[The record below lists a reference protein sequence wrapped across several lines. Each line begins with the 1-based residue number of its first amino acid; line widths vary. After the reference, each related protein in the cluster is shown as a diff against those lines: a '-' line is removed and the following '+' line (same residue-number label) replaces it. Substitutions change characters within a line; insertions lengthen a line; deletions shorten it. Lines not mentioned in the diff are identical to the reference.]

1 MTRRRSAEHEVVES
15 LHHRTHTRTVP
26 SSVDPRP
33 AALAAYLRERAADFS
48 MSADVNMQQHVARAG
63 MVLLDAALLAER
75 LTPSD
80 YRLRLLSESGRFET
94 MAENTFAVVET
105 AGMRAVL
112 QRPLAGVP
120 LTGEQVLTSLARASS
135 EET

>member
-1 MTRRRSAEHEVVES
+1 
-15 LHHRTHTRTVP
+15 
-26 SSVDPRP
+26 
-33 AALAAYLRERAADFS
+33 
-48 MSADVNMQQHVARAG
+48 

-75 LTPSD
+75 LTPAD

-94 MAENTFAVVET
+94 MAENTFAVMET

-120 LTGEQVLTSLARASS
+120 LTGEQVLTSLARASI